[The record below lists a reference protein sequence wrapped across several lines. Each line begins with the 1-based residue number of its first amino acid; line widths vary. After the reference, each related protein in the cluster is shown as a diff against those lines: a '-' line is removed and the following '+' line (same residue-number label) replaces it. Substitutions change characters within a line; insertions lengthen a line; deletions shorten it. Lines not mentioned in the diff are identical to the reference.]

1 MNNKNTPLISV
12 VIPAFNSGKFI
23 RETIESVLNQ
33 SCKDFEIIV
42 VDDESTDNTVS
53 ILKDLSNKDKRIN
66 YYQIPHNGRPSV
78 PRNYGVEK
86 SNGEFVAF
94 LDADDIWV
102 KNKLEKQ
109 ISEFE
114 KHPDYILVY
123 SMSVTFGDVNLFSPY
138 YEVLPLLHKVC
149 RTKKELINRGNSIT
163 CSTVLIKKECF
174 QKVGGFDEDI
184 KLKAVEDYD
193 LWIRLSEIG
202 QFGFVPRIH
211 TYYRIHRKQFSS
223 DWQTKQNRVKYL
235 SDKHGW
241 NLPEYKYY
249 RNKGFLILLIRNI
262 IHYLNFLSVKILE
275 RVENIFI

>member
-12 VIPAFNSGKFI
+12 VIPSYNSSEFI

-33 SCKDFEIIV
+33 TYKNFEIIV
-42 VDDESTDNTVS
+42 VDDESSDNTVS
-53 ILKDLSNKDKRIN
+53 ILKDLSNKNKRIN

-86 SNGEFVAF
+86 SNGKFVAF

-102 KNKLEKQ
+102 ENKLKKQ

-123 SMSVTFGDVNLFSPY
+123 SMSVTFGVANLFSPY

-149 RTKKELINRGNSIT
+149 KRKQELLNMGNSIT
-163 CSTVLIKKECF
+163 CSTVLINKEHF
-174 QKVGGFDEDI
+174 QKVGGFDEDPNLQI
-184 KLKAVEDYD
+184 EDYD
-193 LWIRLSEIG
+193 LWIRLSELG
-202 QFGFVPRIH
+202 HFGFVSRIH
-211 TYYRIHRKQFSS
+211 TYYRVHGKQFSA
-223 DWQTKQNRVKYL
+223 DWQTKQDRVKYL
-235 SDKHGW
+235 SNKRGW

-249 RNKGFLILLIRNI
+249 RNKGVLFLLFRNI
-262 IHYLNFLSVKILE
+262 VHYSNFLFVKFLSL
-275 RVENIFI
+275 FD